1 MKPRCP
7 KAGGAKTTQTSRQY
21 DDTMSEIRTK
31 SARVVWRGR
40 DRSARLLRLL
50 RRQVL
55 WSMDRV
61 SCIVVIPLC
70 RRDSLGFEP
79 LSAMLH
85 CRSATE
91 SCEARSAA
99 RETAICSAGGRMVPD
114 TAEIRTSACMS
125 AVAIPAVSSHCRRCC
140 TAVLPQSR
148 VKRGR
153 RRGKRPSALP
163 VGGWYRTPQRFAR
176 LLACLPSRFP
186 RSRAIVGDA
195 ARAVLPQSRVKR
207 GRRRGKRPSGLPV
220 GGMVPDTAEIRIRRD
235 SRGLE
240 PLSAMLAVLPQS
252 RVKRGRRR
260 GKRPSALPV
269 GGRYRTPQR
278 FARLLAC
285 LPSRFP
291 RSRAIV
297 GVCCTAVLP
306 QSRVKRGR
314 RREKRPSGLPV
325 ADGAGHRR
333 DSHVCLHVCRRDS
346 RGLEPLSAMLH
357 VPFCHRVAVWSSHCR
372 SRAGG
377 V

>member
-1 MKPRCP
+1 MLHCRSATESCEARSSARETAIWS
-7 KAGGAKTTQTSRQY
+7 AGG
-21 DDTMSEIRTK
+21 
-31 SARVVWRGR
+31 R
-40 DRSARLLRLL
+40 DGAGH
-50 RRQVL
+50 RRDSHVCL
-55 WSMDRV
+55 HV
-61 SCIVVIPLC
+61 C
-70 RRDSLGFEP
+70 RRDSRGLEP

-99 RETAICSAGGRMVPD
+99 RETAIWSASERTVPD
-114 TAEIRTSACMS
+114 TAEIRTPPCMS

-163 VGGWYRTPQRFAR
+163 VGGWCRTPQRFAR

-220 GGMVPDTAEIRIRRD
+220 
-235 SRGLE
+235 S
-240 PLSAMLAVLPQS
+240 
-252 RVKRGRRR
+252 
-260 GKRPSALPV
+260 
-269 GGRYRTPQR
+269 GRYRTPQR

-297 GVCCTAVLP
+297 GDAAL
-306 QSRVKRGR
+306 
-314 RREKRPSGLPV
+314 
-325 ADGAGHRR
+325 
-333 DSHVCLHVCRRDS
+333 
-346 RGLEPLSAMLH
+346 
-357 VPFCHRVAVWSSHCR
+357 PFCHRVV
-372 SRAGG
+372 
-377 V
+377 